1 MQIILKLLEG
11 WDIEL
16 IKNIKQKL
24 SVKIFLITFVLL
36 GMACSGT
43 YFCISKLLPTT
54 YTRLLNQATE
64 TAAIQLVDQLT
75 AYNSFSDCEVALSEF
90 SKETNAVFWVE
101 DQNGSVIY
109 PAGISTETEII
120 SGDTAITF
128 DEDEP
133 LIDVTSSGKTS
144 TSFYPVMLKDG
155 STYTLVVQ
163 VDLLVVQQTAEVLW
177 SIFPYVILM
186 IFALSFLCS
195 LIYARYITRP
205 IVRLSKISEE
215 MASLD
220 FSGQCSMA
228 REDELGCLAQNLN
241 SLSTSLSTA
250 LNDLHTA
257 NDQLKADIEKEQE
270 LERQRVDFF
279 SAASHE
285 LKTPLTILKGHLAG
299 MLNKISGYENHTEY
313 MERSLAVVE
322 RMEKL
327 VKELLYVSKTDGP
340 QKSEYKTVDFAEI
353 VRVQIAAVTDLLEEK
368 KQRLEVNIPD
378 RLSCEVERAQME
390 RAIQN
395 ILVNA
400 IRYSPDGEL
409 IRVSLAKADTAVCCE
424 VENTGVHIPED
435 ALSHLFEAFYRTDT
449 SRNRNTGG
457 TGLGLYIVRKIME
470 LHKAEYGIRNS
481 SRGVLFWLKI
491 PTKRS
496 DDNSI

>member
-1 MQIILKLLEG
+1 MKLLEG

-54 YTRLLNQATE
+54 YTKLLNQATE

-75 AYNSFSDCEVALSEF
+75 VYNSFSDCEVALSEF

-144 TSFYPVMLKDG
+144 TSFYPIILKDG

-409 IRVSLAKADTAVCCE
+409 IRVSLAEADTTVCCE

>member
-1 MQIILKLLEG
+1 M
-11 WDIEL
+11 

-24 SVKIFLITFVLL
+24 SVKIFLITFVIL

-54 YTRLLNQATE
+54 YTKLLNQATE

-75 AYNSFSDCEVALSEF
+75 VYNSFSDCEVALSEF

-128 DEDEP
+128 DENEP

-144 TSFYPVMLKDG
+144 TSFYPVILKDG

-400 IRYSPDGEL
+400 IRYSPDREL
-409 IRVSLAKADTAVCCE
+409 IRVSLAEADTTVCCE

>member
-1 MQIILKLLEG
+1 M
-11 WDIEL
+11 

-54 YTRLLNQATE
+54 YTKLLNQATE
-64 TAAIQLVDQLT
+64 TAAIELVDQLT
-75 AYNSFSDCEVALSEF
+75 VYNSFSDCEVALSEF

-128 DEDEP
+128 DENEP
-133 LIDVTSSGKTS
+133 LIDVTSSGKNS
-144 TSFYPVMLKDG
+144 TSFYPVILKDG

-409 IRVSLAKADTAVCCE
+409 IRVSLAEADTTVCCE

>member
-1 MQIILKLLEG
+1 M
-11 WDIEL
+11 

-54 YTRLLNQATE
+54 YTKLLNQATE

-75 AYNSFSDCEVALSEF
+75 VYNSFSDCEVALSEF

-144 TSFYPVMLKDG
+144 TSFYPIILKDG

-409 IRVSLAKADTAVCCE
+409 IRVSLAEADTTVCCE

>member
-1 MQIILKLLEG
+1 M
-11 WDIEL
+11 

-54 YTRLLNQATE
+54 YTKLLNQATE

-75 AYNSFSDCEVALSEF
+75 VYNSFSDCEVALSEF

-144 TSFYPVMLKDG
+144 TSFYPIILKDG

-195 LIYARYITRP
+195 LIYARYITQP

-409 IRVSLAKADTAVCCE
+409 IRVSLAEADTTVCCE

-435 ALSHLFEAFYRTDT
+435 ALSHLFEAFYRTDI

>member
-54 YTRLLNQATE
+54 YTKLLNQATE

>member
-54 YTRLLNQATE
+54 YTKLLNQATE

-75 AYNSFSDCEVALSEF
+75 VYNSFSDCEVALSEF

-144 TSFYPVMLKDG
+144 TSFYPIILKDG

-409 IRVSLAKADTAVCCE
+409 IRVSLAEADTTVCCE

>member
-1 MQIILKLLEG
+1 M
-11 WDIEL
+11 

-24 SVKIFLITFVLL
+24 SVKIFLITFVIL

-54 YTRLLNQATE
+54 YTKLLNQATE

-75 AYNSFSDCEVALSEF
+75 VYNSFSDCEVALSEF

-128 DEDEP
+128 DENEP

-144 TSFYPVMLKDG
+144 TSFYPVILKDG

-409 IRVSLAKADTAVCCE
+409 IRVSLAEADTTVCCE

>member
-1 MQIILKLLEG
+1 M
-11 WDIEL
+11 

-54 YTRLLNQATE
+54 YTKLLNQATE
-64 TAAIQLVDQLT
+64 TAAIELVDQLT
-75 AYNSFSDCEVALSEF
+75 VYNSFSDCEVALSEF

-128 DEDEP
+128 DENEP

-144 TSFYPVMLKDG
+144 TSFYPVILKDG

-409 IRVSLAKADTAVCCE
+409 IRVSLAEADATVCCE

>member
-1 MQIILKLLEG
+1 M
-11 WDIEL
+11 

-54 YTRLLNQATE
+54 YTKLLNQATE

-75 AYNSFSDCEVALSEF
+75 VYNSFSDCEVALSEF

-109 PAGISTETEII
+109 PAEISTETEII

-128 DEDEP
+128 DENEP

-144 TSFYPVMLKDG
+144 TSFYPVILKDG

-163 VDLLVVQQTAEVLW
+163 VDLLVVQQTAEVLL

-220 FSGQCSMA
+220 FSDQYSMA

-322 RMEKL
+322 RMERL

-340 QKSEYKTVDFAEI
+340 QKFEYKTVDFAEI

-409 IRVSLAKADTAVCCE
+409 IRVSLTETDTAVCCE
-424 VENTGVHIPED
+424 VENTGIHIPED

-481 SRGVLFWLKI
+481 GRGVLFWLKI

>member
-1 MQIILKLLEG
+1 M
-11 WDIEL
+11 

-54 YTRLLNQATE
+54 YTKLLNQATE
-64 TAAIQLVDQLT
+64 TAAIELVDQLT
-75 AYNSFSDCEVALSEF
+75 VYNSFSDCEVALSEF

-128 DEDEP
+128 DENEP

-144 TSFYPVMLKDG
+144 TSFYPIILKDG

-409 IRVSLAKADTAVCCE
+409 IRVSLAEADTTVCCE

>member
-1 MQIILKLLEG
+1 M
-11 WDIEL
+11 

-54 YTRLLNQATE
+54 YTKLLNQATE

-75 AYNSFSDCEVALSEF
+75 VYNSFSDCEVALSEF

-144 TSFYPVMLKDG
+144 TSFYPIILKDG

-409 IRVSLAKADTAVCCE
+409 IRVSLAEADTTVCCE

-457 TGLGLYIVRKIME
+457 TGLGLYIVCKIME

>member
-1 MQIILKLLEG
+1 MKLLEG

-54 YTRLLNQATE
+54 YTKLLNQATE

-75 AYNSFSDCEVALSEF
+75 VYNSFSDCEVALSEF

-144 TSFYPVMLKDG
+144 TSFYPIILKDG

-327 VKELLYVSKTDGP
+327 VKELLYVSKTDGS

-368 KQRLEVNIPD
+368 KQHLEVNIPD

-409 IRVSLAKADTAVCCE
+409 IRVSLAEADTTVCCE

>member
-1 MQIILKLLEG
+1 MKLLEG

>member
-1 MQIILKLLEG
+1 M
-11 WDIEL
+11 

-24 SVKIFLITFVLL
+24 SVKIFLITFALL

-54 YTRLLNQATE
+54 YTKLLNQATE

-75 AYNSFSDCEVALSEF
+75 VYNSFSDCEVALSEF

-144 TSFYPVMLKDG
+144 TSFYPIILKDG

-409 IRVSLAKADTAVCCE
+409 IRVSLAEADTTVCCE

>member
-1 MQIILKLLEG
+1 MIRS
-11 WDIEL
+11 
-16 IKNIKQKL
+16 IKRKL
-24 SVKIFLITFVLL
+24 SVKIFLITFILL

-54 YTRLLNQATE
+54 YTKLINHATD
-64 TAAIQLVDQLT
+64 TAAIQLVEQLT
-75 AYNSFSDCEVALSEF
+75 DYNNLSECEDALSAF

-101 DQNGSVIY
+101 DQNGSVVY
-109 PAGISTETEII
+109 PMGTSTETEVI
-120 SGDTAITF
+120 SRDTSITF
-128 DEDEP
+128 DEDTP
-133 LIDVTSSGKTS
+133 YIDVNSSGKTS
-144 TSFYPVMLKDG
+144 TSFYPITLKDG
-155 STYTLVVQ
+155 NAYTLAVQ
-163 VDLLVVQQTAEVLW
+163 GDLFVVQQTTEVLW
-177 SIFPYVILM
+177 SIFPYVVLM
-186 IFALSFLCS
+186 IFVLSLLCS
-195 LIYARYITRP
+195 WIYARYITRP
-205 IVRLSKISEE
+205 IVRLSKTSVQ

-220 FSGQCSMA
+220 FSGQCSIG

-250 LNDLHTA
+250 LNDLQAA
-257 NDQLKADIEKEQE
+257 NEQLKADIEKEQE
-270 LERQRVDFF
+270 LERQRIDFF

-327 VKELLYVSKTDGP
+327 VKELLYVSKADGNRR
-340 QKSEYKTVDFAEI
+340 SEYKVVDFAEI

-378 RLSCEVERAQME
+378 RLSCEVEPAQME

-400 IRYSPDGEL
+400 VRYSPDGEI
-409 IRVSLAKADTAVCCE
+409 IRVSLAEVDDTVCCE
-424 VENTGVHIPED
+424 VENTGAHIPED
-435 ALSHLFEAFYRTDT
+435 ALPRLFEAFFRTDT
-449 SRNRNTGG
+449 SRNRNTGE
-457 TGLGLYIVRKIME
+457 TGLGLYIVRRIME

>member
-54 YTRLLNQATE
+54 YTKLLNQATE

-75 AYNSFSDCEVALSEF
+75 VYNSFSDCEVALSEF

-144 TSFYPVMLKDG
+144 TSFYPIILKDG

-327 VKELLYVSKTDGP
+327 VKELLYVSKTDGS

-368 KQRLEVNIPD
+368 KQHLEVNIPD

-409 IRVSLAKADTAVCCE
+409 IRVSLAEADTTVCCE